1 MLHDGLER
9 QPGLLGRGDDL
20 GGGQQ
25 EAIAPGVTE
34 LERVG
39 VLDALVVGPV
49 NGASAGSVWGR
60 NRNGRAKVSRSE
72 TFPWAGLM
80 GQSPG
85 PLQC

>member
-25 EAIAPGVTE
+25 EAVAPGVTE

-49 NGASAGSVWGR
+49 DGASAGSVWGR
-60 NRNGRAKVSRSE
+60 TGRAKVRRFE

-80 GQSPG
+80 GRSPE
-85 PLQC
+85 PLQG